1 MFLVACLGNPGKE
14 YELTRHNAGFI
25 AADEL
30 VRRYNFAPYKSK
42 FDGQIAEGN
51 IGGEKI
57 IILKPETY
65 MNKSGL
71 SLHKALS
78 FYKIPLNNVIV
89 IHDDMDLPAGKLKV
103 KVGGGH
109 GGHNG
114 LKSIDAHL
122 GKEYQ
127 RVRLGIGHPQD
138 RNEVVNYV
146 LGRFSKSE
154 KEELDKA
161 IDDVIDN
168 FASLLKGGTSQF
180 LNDVAKKAQKQ
191 KNTDDKP
198 TKDDKKELEIKQPA
212 KEVNAIAEAF
222 KMAFA
227 KK

>member
-1 MFLVACLGNPGKE
+1 ML
-14 YELTRHNAGFI
+14 YE
-25 AADEL
+25 
-30 VRRYNFAPYKSK
+30 
-42 FDGQIAEGN
+42 
-51 IGGEKI
+51 
-57 IILKPETY
+57 
-65 MNKSGL
+65 
-71 SLHKALS
+71 
-78 FYKIPLNNVIV
+78 VIT
-89 IHDDMDLPAGKLKV
+89 V

-168 FASLLKGGTSQF
+168 FASLLK
-180 LNDVAKKAQKQ
+180 A
-191 KNTDDKP
+191 
-198 TKDDKKELEIKQPA
+198 
-212 KEVNAIAEAF
+212 
-222 KMAFA
+222 
-227 KK
+227 